1 MEIGVEGGLGV
12 LAEGLWVCS
21 VPPPGREFSR
31 GQVYSPT
38 DGRAAAPV
46 TC

>member
-1 MEIGVEGGLGV
+1 MVIGVEGGLGE
-12 LAEGLWVCS
+12 LTAGLRVCS

-31 GQVYSPT
+31 GQFYSPT
-38 DGRAAAPV
+38 HGWAVAPV